1 MKIVLFDFLNNSIC
15 LVIYVLLVD
24 FEALFVGFSMQLRAI
39 AVNMAA
45 KLLSKKFVKIK
56 YPGFLN
62 LVKDTKMEFKQKER
76 EQVLKALSNSTRRV
90 ILKQIVTRRGATYTE
105 LMELLSLNPDL
116 ESGGFNYH
124 LKELTVAGLLERTNG
139 FYRITD
145 LGEKALVE
153 GVDGVYDS
161 MPQIVKF

>member
-1 MKIVLFDFLNNSIC
+1 M
-15 LVIYVLLVD
+15 
-24 FEALFVGFSMQLRAI
+24 
-39 AVNMAA
+39 
-45 KLLSKKFVKIK
+45 KIK

-76 EQVLKALSNSTRRV
+76 EQVLKALSNSARRV

-116 ESGGFNYH
+116 ENGGFNYH
-124 LKELTVAGLLERTNG
+124 LKELTVAGLLERTNR

-153 GVDGVYDS
+153 RVDGVYDS